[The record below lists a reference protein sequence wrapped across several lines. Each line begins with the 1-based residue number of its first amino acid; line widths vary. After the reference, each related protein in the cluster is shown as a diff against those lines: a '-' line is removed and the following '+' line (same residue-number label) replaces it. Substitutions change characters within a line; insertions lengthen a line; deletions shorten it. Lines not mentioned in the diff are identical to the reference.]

1 MAAAVVV
8 VLVALVGWSIATTAT
23 ALTIGNRVVAVVLV
37 VVLVVF
43 VLIVAVAMNL
53 VAVQQ

>member
-1 MAAAVVV
+1 M
-8 VLVALVGWSIATTAT
+8 GWSIATTA
-23 ALTIGNRVVAVVLV
+23 ALTIKNRIVAVVLV

>member
-8 VLVALVGWSIATTAT
+8 VAVALVGWSIATTAT
-23 ALTIGNRVVAVVLV
+23 ALTIGNRIVA

-43 VLIVAVAMNL
+43 VLIVAVDMNL
-53 VAVQQ
+53 VVVQQ

>member
-8 VLVALVGWSIATTAT
+8 VVVGLVGWSIATTAT
-23 ALTIGNRVVAVVLV
+23 ALTIGNRIVAVVLV